1 MIGHEEKKGAGPL
14 SLEICPLPEE
24 PWMDGFQMGVV
35 TIETRITTLAELMI
49 IKYITLL
56 EARSLN

>member
-1 MIGHEEKKGAGPL
+1 MKGSVSSAMTKETGGKRGGLIMIGHEEKKGAGPL

-35 TIETRITTLAELMI
+35 TIEA
-49 IKYITLL
+49 
-56 EARSLN
+56 